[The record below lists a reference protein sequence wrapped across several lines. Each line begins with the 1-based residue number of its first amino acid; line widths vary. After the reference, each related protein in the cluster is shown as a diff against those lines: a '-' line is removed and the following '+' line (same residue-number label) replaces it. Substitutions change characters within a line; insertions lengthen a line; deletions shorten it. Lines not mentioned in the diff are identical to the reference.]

1 MVRQYE
7 QQRDRAVGIVLD
19 LWGDENG
26 SDGDEHAVV
35 VEIAVS
41 MAATIVNDLCSR
53 SGSYFNLTIAGDGV
67 NHFSATPSQNVVR
80 EVLENLAVVHPGSGS
95 SLVDSFDWLSHEG
108 KQGMTVVIVS
118 TRSRSQA
125 LEQLET
131 MTGESQIATQQGWSL
146 QDALWIDC
154 QNAEDVRG
162 YFQPF
167 DVDLTEA
174 AETKRRSAEVQ
185 MTEARAAV
193 GEAI

>member
-1 MVRQYE
+1 
-7 QQRDRAVGIVLD
+7 
-19 LWGDENG
+19 
-26 SDGDEHAVV
+26 
-35 VEIAVS
+35 
-41 MAATIVNDLCSR
+41 
-53 SGSYFNLTIAGDGV
+53 
-67 NHFSATPSQNVVR
+67 
-80 EVLENLAVVHPGSGS
+80 
-95 SLVDSFDWLSHEG
+95 
-108 KQGMTVVIVS
+108 MTVVIVS